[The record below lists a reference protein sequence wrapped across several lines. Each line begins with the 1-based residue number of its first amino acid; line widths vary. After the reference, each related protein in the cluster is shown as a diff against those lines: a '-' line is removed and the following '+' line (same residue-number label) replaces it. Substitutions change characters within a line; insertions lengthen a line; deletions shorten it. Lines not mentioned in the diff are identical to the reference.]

1 MKKIIL
7 VLFSTL
13 FLSGCDNGGGNDN
26 NPYIPNYTFTV
37 DINVNLP
44 SYSNLQFP
52 SNAIYIPQGT
62 AGARGVI
69 VFNSGSGY
77 LAYDAACPNQPI
89 SGCSTMVISGIN
101 AICPCDDEQY
111 SLFTGLSSL
120 QYPMKRY
127 RVEVNLP
134 NIRVYN

>member
-1 MKKIIL
+1 MKKIAL
-7 VLFSTL
+7 VFLFNL
-13 FLSGCDNGGGNDN
+13 FLAGCDDGGGSSN

-37 DINVNLP
+37 DINLDLP
-44 SYSNLQFP
+44 LYSNLQFP
-52 SNAIYIPQGT
+52 SNAVYIPQGV

-77 LAYDAACPNQPI
+77 YAYDAACPNQII
-89 SGCSTMVISGIN
+89 SNCSTMSINGIY
-101 AICPCDDEQY
+101 AVCSCDEEQY
-111 SLFTGLSSL
+111 SLFTGLGSL

-134 NIRVYN
+134 IIRVYN